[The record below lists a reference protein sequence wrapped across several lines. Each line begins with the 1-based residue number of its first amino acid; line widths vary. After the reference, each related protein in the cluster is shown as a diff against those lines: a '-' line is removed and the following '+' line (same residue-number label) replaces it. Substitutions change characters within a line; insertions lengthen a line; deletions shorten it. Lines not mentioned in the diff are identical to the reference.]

1 MPGSSVAF
9 EIAPAPY
16 DLQPHPPPGQLEFPE
31 VERDRLQ
38 VALKRALD
46 IVFSLSLLLLLS
58 PLMLSV
64 MLLIRASSPG
74 PALFRQR
81 RVGLNGKPFDMYKFR
96 SMVESAESLREFLE
110 TLNERPDGPTFKMRR
125 DPRVTTFGRFIR
137 RFSIDE
143 LPQFLNVLRGDMSL
157 VGPRP
162 PIPSEVR
169 RYESWQLKRLSVTP
183 GLTCMWQVAPNRCA
197 LDFTEWVL
205 LDIAYIDGWHLG
217 RDLLLIARTV
227 PAVLTGRDQ
236 Y

>member
-1 MPGSSVAF
+1 MLGSSAAF
-9 EIAPAPY
+9 EIASAPY
-16 DLQPHPPPGQLEFPE
+16 GAQPQPPLTELEVRE

-38 VALKRALD
+38 VAMKRALD
-46 IVFSLSLLLLLS
+46 VVFSLALLLLLS

-64 MLLIRASSPG
+64 MLLIRSTSPG

-81 RVGLNGKPFDMYKFR
+81 RVGLKGKSFEIYKFR

-110 TLNERPDGPTFKMRR
+110 THNERPDGPTFKMRR
-125 DPRVTTFGRFIR
+125 DPRVTTVGRFIR

-169 RYESWQLKRLSVTP
+169 RYESWQLT
-183 GLTCMWQVAPNRCA
+183 PNRCA
-197 LDFTEWVL
+197 LDFTEWVQ
-205 LDIAYIDGWHLG
+205 LDLAYIEGWHLG

>member
-9 EIAPAPY
+9 EIASAPY
-16 DLQPHPPPGQLEFPE
+16 GLQPQPPLDRLDVPE

-46 IVFSLSLLLLLS
+46 VVSSLALLLLLS

-64 MLLIRASSPG
+64 MVLIRATSPG

-81 RVGLNGKPFDMYKFR
+81 RVGLKGKSFEIYKFR

-110 TLNERPDGPTFKMRR
+110 THNERPDGPTFKMRY
-125 DPRVTTFGRFIR
+125 DPRVTTVGRFIR

-169 RYESWQLKRLSVTP
+169 RYESWQLKRLSVPP
-183 GLTCMWQVAPNRCA
+183 GLTCSWQVTPNRCA
-197 LDFTEWVL
+197 LDFTEWVQ
-205 LDIAYIDGWHLG
+205 LDLAYIDGWHLG